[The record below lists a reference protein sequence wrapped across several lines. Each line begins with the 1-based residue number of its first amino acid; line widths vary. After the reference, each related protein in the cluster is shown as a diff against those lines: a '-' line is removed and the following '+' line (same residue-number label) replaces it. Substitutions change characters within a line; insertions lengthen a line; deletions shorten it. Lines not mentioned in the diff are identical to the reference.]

1 MAERNIKFWANWA
14 RAIDWLP
21 DDVKESFA
29 WKVVEYALLD
39 REPTFEGCEMPVW
52 EMIKTSVDSDLK
64 ASENGGKGG
73 RPRGAKTPR
82 KTPLKT
88 PGKTTSETTYKT
100 SPKTLIN
107 ESEAE
112 AESESEAEA
121 EFNAPLLP
129 PSSECDNEAAEFAVK
144 ALAVFNDETGS
155 DVRDLSPA
163 AWQGLRRIRDS
174 GRTLDDVRSV
184 VRRKHAQWGGSGKM
198 AQFIRPSTL
207 FGPKFDEYL
216 NEVEGGAVDAEFE
229 DLACGF

>member
-21 DDVKESFA
+21 DDAKEGFA
-29 WKVVEYALLD
+29 WKVIEYALLD
-39 REPTFEGCEMPVW
+39 REPSFEGCEMPVW

-73 RPRGAKTPR
+73 RPRSAKPTR
-82 KTPLKT
+82 KTPSKT
-88 PGKTTSETTYKT
+88 PGKTPSETST
-100 SPKTLIN
+100 KTLIN
-107 ESEAE
+107 ESEAESE

-121 EFNAPLLP
+121 ESGKTPL
-129 PSSECDNEAAEFAVK
+129 PSSGECDNDAAEFAVK

-184 VRRKHAQWGGSGKM
+184 VRRKHAQWGGSVKM
-198 AQFIRPSTL
+198 AQFVRPSTL

-216 NEVEGGAVDAEFE
+216 NEGEGGAADAEFE